1 MLLPVPRTCS
11 GAGTA
16 DLRVMKISRPGKQP
30 CRRCRCGRRQAS
42 RWVAGSRSSS
52 AEAEGGPRCR
62 SRAALPT
69 RAKDDRNRQQSG
81 ASGWQEQA

>member
-30 CRRCRCGRRQAS
+30 CRRCQRGWRQAS

-62 SRAALPT
+62 SSAALLT

-81 ASGWQEQA
+81 VSGWQEQA

>member
-11 GAGTA
+11 GVGTA

-30 CRRCRCGRRQAS
+30 CRRCQHGRRQAS

-52 AEAEGGPRCR
+52 PEAEGGPRCW
-62 SRAALPT
+62 SSAALLT
-69 RAKDDRNRQQSG
+69 RAKDDRNQQQSG
-81 ASGWQEQA
+81 VSGWQEQA